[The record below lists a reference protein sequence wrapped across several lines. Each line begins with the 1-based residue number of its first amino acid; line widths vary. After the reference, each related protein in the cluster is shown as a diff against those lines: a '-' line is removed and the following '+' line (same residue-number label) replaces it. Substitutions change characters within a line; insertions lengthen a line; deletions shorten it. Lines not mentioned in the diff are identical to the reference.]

1 MAKIIP
7 INAPEF
13 LCVYDAKFREK
24 TLKFLN
30 QIDTR
35 VIIEH
40 KSVLIDLQEV
50 IYASAAASLLFFA
63 IVNRAQLLVRDN
75 QVIRFIFPKKNL
87 NVSGHRFIVSTG
99 LSKALLANSFEK
111 LEELITEG
119 RYFQSGVNPNK
130 HLQST
135 TLMLDKNA
143 EFTFE
148 QFWLLSM
155 GIGEAMLNVS
165 HHAYETVGDIDFTEQ
180 VSAMGGRRWWQCA
193 WFNKDEDE
201 AVFIICDLG
210 LGIAKSYTS
219 LQRYG
224 EAPDETSSVK
234 EALSCGRSRFV
245 GSGRGNGS
253 EDIKRPVGEG
263 CTQKETLLVLSGNS
277 QYYYTSAN
285 AEPMCYRLNEHIPG
299 TLVEWTLAPRRIAL

>member
-1 MAKIIP
+1 MAKISP
-7 INAPEF
+7 IDAPDY
-13 LCVYDAKFREK
+13 LCIYHEKHREK
-24 TLKFLN
+24 TLLFLN
-30 QIDTR
+30 DIDTR

-40 KSVLIDLQEV
+40 KSVVIDLQNV

-63 IVNRAQLLVRDN
+63 IVNRAQLLVGDK
-75 QVIRFIFPKKNL
+75 QVVRFIFPKKNL
-87 NVSGHRFIVSTG
+87 NTIGHRYIVSTG
-99 LSKALLANSFEK
+99 LSKALLANSADK
-111 LEELITEG
+111 LEELIDED

-135 TLMLDKNA
+135 TLMLDKTA

-148 QFWLLSM
+148 QFYLLSM

-165 HHAYETVGDIDFTEQ
+165 HHAYETVDEIDFSDQ
-180 VSAMGGRRWWQCA
+180 IKALGGRRWWQCA
-193 WFNKDEDE
+193 WFDKDKDK

-219 LQRYG
+219 LQQYS
-224 EAPDETSSVK
+224 EIPDETFLVK
-234 EALSCGRSRFV
+234 EALSCGRSRFA

-277 QYYYTSAN
+277 QYYYTSADT
-285 AEPMCYRLNEHIPG
+285 EPMCYRLKEHIPG
-299 TLVEWTLAPRRIAL
+299 TLVEWTLVPRRIAL